1 MYMYTHRTPR
11 PLFFSRC
18 FGTSASVRV
27 RGLGLHA
34 PFVPKWR
41 LRALSLHVGMGTAA
55 AWAGPPLAAALRAV
69 SCGLARAG
77 VLAGLG
83 SLHLTWVPL

>member
-1 MYMYTHRTPR
+1 MYTYAQRAPP

-41 LRALSLHVGMGTAA
+41 LRAPSLHVGMGTAA
-55 AWAGPPLAAALRAV
+55 AWAGSPPAAALCAV
-69 SCGLARAG
+69 AGGRARAG
-77 VLAGLG
+77 GPRG
-83 SLHLTWVPL
+83 S